1 MDQLKLNAIYDAMDA
16 NGVPQ
21 MIVSDPAVIFYLTG
35 TWIQPGERLL
45 VLYLSRK
52 GNKLLV
58 NDLFRQTRD
67 LGVEIC

>member
-35 TWIQPGERLL
+35 T
-45 VLYLSRK
+45 
-52 GNKLLV
+52 
-58 NDLFRQTRD
+58 
-67 LGVEIC
+67 